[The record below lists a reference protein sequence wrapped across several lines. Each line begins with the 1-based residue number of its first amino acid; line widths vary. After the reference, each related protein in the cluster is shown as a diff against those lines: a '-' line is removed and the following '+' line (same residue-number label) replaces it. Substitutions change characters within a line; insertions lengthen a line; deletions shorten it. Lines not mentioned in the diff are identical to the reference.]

1 MLTLGNK
8 KVKLFVGSTPVKE
21 AYLGNVKVYPNTSL
35 AITASLA
42 FEAAGGSLALSI
54 QVEDGQPW
62 SIGRLPAGWA
72 ASATSGNGPASVTIT
87 APNNTTTAP
96 KSGTITVISEDL
108 SATCAIS
115 QAAGVMSEEWSG
127 WGNVSLSLA
136 ANFTEIAAAGG
147 TATITT
153 KANQTRNLYILWNDI
168 TTETIPEAR
177 AVTVSPSLSSNNG
190 AFVVSGPTTVYC
202 NSRGTVGGGQL
213 DAIITATY
221 AGLSGTV
228 TLHQQANNIESY
240 NYQVVV
246 TSSGSTIAWSGGNTV
261 VRAKSQ
267 RAATY
272 TSEATG
278 GYENTTAQTI
288 SASVYP
294 SPFAVSY
301 QPTIDGFV
309 VSVGATSQASQ
320 RTATVTFTG
329 SIGGSATTTVR
340 QAAMPYYGEFR
351 YTGTNQASKNP
362 RCAVNGNPD
371 QTRQYYSYWEALKGV
386 NGNAVTYYN
395 GTCQASQGTGD
406 VDAYVFFGYDS
417 GWGVNGLGF
426 KSGKQMNFMNN
437 YPYSYVTVYFEVI
450 GETSSGWPHGAL
462 PGMALFEKSY
472 GDFTYGWPPSSMFSA
487 AEARAM
493 SLLAENGAVTAA
505 DDPEIADVDFAA
517 LAEKIN
523 AMREPDTNS
532 YTQNEDGTWTVTPP
546 HKS

>member
-1 MLTLGNK
+1 MHKIGSYRTARVMIGP
-8 KVKLFVGSTPVKE
+8 FTIGRIMVGP
-21 AYLGNVKVYPNTSL
+21 YKVYPNSSL
-35 AITASLA
+35 AVTQSLA
-42 FEAAGGSLALSI
+42 FAAAGGPLALSI
-54 QVEDGQPW
+54 QVEDGQGW
-62 SIGRLPAGWA
+62 SISGLPAGWS
-72 ASATSGNGPASVTIT
+72 ASATSGSGTASVTIT

-115 QAAGVMSEEWSG
+115 QAAGAIHYGTPIVTAFG
-127 WGNVSLSLA
+127 YPD
-136 ANFTEIAAAGG
+136 IPAAGG
-147 TATITT
+147 TVAPNVYAYEQVYTWNGVPGSGGVLTT
-153 KANQTRNLYILWNDI
+153 
-168 TTETIPEAR
+168 
-177 AVTVSPSLSSNNG
+177 G
-190 AFVVSGPTTVYC
+190 GTVYFSSG
-202 NSRGTVGGGQL
+202 NPAGQAWAASIGTEVRGRTAIVAMTTRVDMNGVTGQNAL
-213 DAIITATY
+213 CYVYQA
-221 AGLSGTV
+221 
-228 TLHQQANNIESY
+228 ANNVERY
-240 NYQVVV
+240 DYRVVV
-246 TSSGSTIAWSGGNTV
+246 VSSGSTIPWGGGSTLV
-261 VRAKSQ
+261 KAKSQ

-272 TSEATG
+272 TSGATG
-278 GYENTTAQTI
+278 GYEDTTAQSI

-294 SPFAVSY
+294 SPFTVDYILAVDAFNVY
-301 QPTIDGFV
+301 
-309 VSVGATSQASQ
+309 VGATSQASQ

-351 YTGTNQASKNP
+351 YAGTNQASKNP

-426 KSGKQMNFMNN
+426 KSGKQQSFMQN
-437 YPYSYVTVYFEVI
+437 YPYTYITVYFEAI

-487 AEARAM
+487 PEARAM

-523 AMREPDTNS
+523 AMRVPDTNS